1 MPRKPTADVL
11 TPRAQLAQWI
21 RAEIDGKSTVELPAL
36 ADAAVEAFA
45 TDQQFVRDF
54 MAEMMRPMVY
64 EVAKQVMKSTRPKGD
79 IIDLG
84 DKLMERSEFKEQSK
98 KAGARWRTWLE
109 HSGTKHIRLME
120 MTRADLK
127 AAADERRKRGDAE
140 YELANL
146 WDALAER
153 LEGNERVSERFTA
166 DEIERVRASITNTEA
181 KVA

>member
-1 MPRKPTADVL
+1 MPRKPTAENP

-21 RAEIDGKSTVELPAL
+21 RAEIDGKSSVELPQL
-36 ADAAVEAFA
+36 ADAALEMFA
-45 TDQQFVRDF
+45 ADQQFVRDF

-64 EVAKQVMKSTRPKGD
+64 EIARQVMKSTRPKGD
-79 IIDLG
+79 VIELG
-84 DKLMERSEFKEQSK
+84 DTLMSRDDFKAQSK
-98 KAGARWRTWLE
+98 KAAARWRTWLE
-109 HSGTKHIRLME
+109 HAGTKHIRLME
-120 MTRADLK
+120 MTRTDLT

-166 DEIERVRASITNTEA
+166 DEIERVRMALANTEA
-181 KVA
+181 KAA